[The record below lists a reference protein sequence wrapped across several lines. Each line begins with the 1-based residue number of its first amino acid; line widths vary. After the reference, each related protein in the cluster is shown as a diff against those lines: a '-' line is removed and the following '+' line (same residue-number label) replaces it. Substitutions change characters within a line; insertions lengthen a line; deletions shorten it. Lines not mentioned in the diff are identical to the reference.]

1 MPDGENM
8 TSTEMTRPLEAG
20 VRVSLELPEAGTCVA
35 VVAST
40 GETSLVLDL
49 LDDIL
54 EGELEPGSTFDL
66 FMPRSEG
73 IYHWLC
79 SLSAAPEGQRAEVEL
94 LNSAMFVQR
103 RLERRVEAEVRAQV
117 RRIHSARR
125 GRPYDLTVADLS
137 HGGLKLEGPQQLST
151 GDTLEI
157 TMDVNAPVQVM
168 GRAVMAYPTPTGSWV
183 AHVSFLEGQREVI
196 DVVDAYVARQL
207 RERSS

>member
-1 MPDGENM
+1 M
-8 TSTEMTRPLEAG
+8 TTTEMTRPLEAG

-49 LDDIL
+49 LDDLL

-79 SLSAAPEGQRAEVEL
+79 SLSAAPQGQRAQVEL
-94 LNSAMFVQR
+94 LNPAIFVQR

-125 GRPYDLTVADLS
+125 GRPQEMTVADLS
-137 HGGLKLEGPQQLST
+137 HGGLKLDGPNQLST
-151 GDTLEI
+151 GDTLEV
-157 TMDVNAPVQVM
+157 TMDLDVPVQVV
-168 GRAVMAYPTPTGSWV
+168 GRAVMAYPTPAGSWV
-183 AHVSFLEGQREVI
+183 AHVSFLEGQRAMI
-196 DVVDAYVARQL
+196 DVVDTYVARQL
-207 RERSS
+207 RQRSS

>member
-49 LDDIL
+49 LDDLL

-79 SLSAAPEGQRAEVEL
+79 SLSAAPEGQRAQVEL
-94 LNSAMFVQR
+94 LNPAIFVQR
-103 RLERRVEAEVRAQV
+103 RLERRVEAEVHAQV

-125 GRPYDLTVADLS
+125 GRP
-137 HGGLKLEGPQQLST
+137 
-151 GDTLEI
+151 
-157 TMDVNAPVQVM
+157 
-168 GRAVMAYPTPTGSWV
+168 
-183 AHVSFLEGQREVI
+183 
-196 DVVDAYVARQL
+196 
-207 RERSS
+207 

>member
-1 MPDGENM
+1 M

-79 SLSAAPEGQRAEVEL
+79 SLSSAPEGQRAEVEL

-117 RRIHSARR
+117 RRIHSSRR
-125 GRPYDLTVADLS
+125 GRPCELVVADLS

-157 TMDVNAPVQVM
+157 TMDVDTPVQVM
-168 GRAVMAYPTPTGSWV
+168 GRAVMAYPTPAGSWV

>member
-1 MPDGENM
+1 MPDGEKM
-8 TSTEMTRPLEAG
+8 TTTEMTRPLEAG

-49 LDDIL
+49 LDDLL

-79 SLSAAPEGQRAEVEL
+79 SLSEAPQGQRAQVEL
-94 LNSAMFVQR
+94 LNPAIFVQR
-103 RLERRVEAEVRAQV
+103 RLERRVEAEVHAQV

-125 GRPYDLTVADLS
+125 GRPQEMTVADLS
-137 HGGLKLEGPQQLST
+137 HGGLKLDGPNQLST
-151 GDTLEI
+151 GDTLEV
-157 TMDVNAPVQVM
+157 TMALDVPVQVV
-168 GRAVMAYPTPTGSWV
+168 GRAVMAYPTPAGSWV
-183 AHVSFLEGQREVI
+183 AHVSFLEGQRAVI

-207 RERSS
+207 RQRSS